1 MRRSSPSQPTRR
13 ADVPTGQGQH
23 QAQAKS
29 KSEEIRTERDPD
41 VHLDSGAEVTAVP
54 DHLREPSSLVD
65 QPRVQQ
71 PEPSIEPSAPPEAVR
86 QAEAATGSSGY
97 SDQGNVASDVPVEAG
112 PAKASSGVPI
122 SRNRCAPRPRTNGFR
137 KAVKFGAKA
146 RVAFIG
152 VSGGGKSYTMLTL
165 ARALAGPSGKIACID
180 TEHGS
185 LSKYADLFD
194 FDTDE
199 PSSYT
204 IDYLIEQLTY
214 AELNGYAVFC
224 VDSWSH
230 FWMGKDGALEFVDSA
245 KKRTRDPHEAW
256 RQFNPHERLMVDR
269 FIASPCH
276 ILVTMRTKTDYEEQ
290 IGGDGKKRRVKVG
303 LAPVQRDG
311 LEYEFD
317 LVCSMD
323 DENNLLVDK
332 TRCSAYTQEK
342 LRLAARPDAQ
352 YFEPFIQWLAGTE
365 PPPVAKPLNKPWSTF
380 GEMVQEFAK
389 LQTALPAD
397 VYIRN
402 LAAYGVG
409 RANQFRS
416 ATMAWACYQKL
427 QSHLA
432 DRTTFDMPAGAMN
445 PASYEH
451 FLALEGEA
459 I

>member
-1 MRRSSPSQPTRR
+1 M
-13 ADVPTGQGQH
+13 
-23 QAQAKS
+23 
-29 KSEEIRTERDPD
+29 
-41 VHLDSGAEVTAVP
+41 
-54 DHLREPSSLVD
+54 
-65 QPRVQQ
+65 
-71 PEPSIEPSAPPEAVR
+71 
-86 QAEAATGSSGY
+86 
-97 SDQGNVASDVPVEAG
+97 
-112 PAKASSGVPI
+112 
-122 SRNRCAPRPRTNGFR
+122 
-137 KAVKFGAKA
+137 
-146 RVAFIG
+146 
-152 VSGGGKSYTMLTL
+152 
-165 ARALAGPSGKIACID
+165 
-180 TEHGS
+180 
-185 LSKYADLFD
+185 
-194 FDTDE
+194 
-199 PSSYT
+199 
-204 IDYLIEQLTY
+204 
-214 AELNGYAVFC
+214 
-224 VDSWSH
+224 
-230 FWMGKDGALEFVDSA
+230 
-245 KKRTRDPHEAW
+245 
-256 RQFNPHERLMVDR
+256 
-269 FIASPCH
+269 
-276 ILVTMRTKTDYEEQ
+276 
-290 IGGDGKKRRVKVG
+290 
-303 LAPVQRDG
+303 
-311 LEYEFD
+311 
-317 LVCSMD
+317 
-323 DENNLLVDK
+323 DK